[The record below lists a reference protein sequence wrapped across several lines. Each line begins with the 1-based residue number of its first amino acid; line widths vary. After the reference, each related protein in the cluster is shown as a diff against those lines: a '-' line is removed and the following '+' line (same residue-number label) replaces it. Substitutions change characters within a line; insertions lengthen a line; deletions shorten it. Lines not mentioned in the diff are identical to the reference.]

1 MSGVGSKVAKMAKM
15 MNVDEGGERFR
26 DAVGL
31 LLALTPNRHP
41 PRGYPARRRQER
53 GFCAQPGFLPSPLG
67 AGRRAG
73 MRGIS
78 GMRGLRDEP
87 STLGLNASRT
97 RPRTSRA

>member
-31 LLALTPNRHP
+31 LLALTPNRP
-41 PRGYPARRRQER
+41 AQRAPRRGYPARRRQER
-53 GFCAQPGFLPSPLG
+53 GLCAQPGFLPSPLG

-73 MRGIS
+73 MRG
-78 GMRGLRDEP
+78 LRDEP

-97 RPRTSRA
+97 RRRTS